1 MKHIPLLP
9 LLLLLCCLG
18 MFEGCHPA
26 YSSPIRVFN
35 NTPPGRMKQQTIE
48 ITAAGLY
55 PPGGAFSFDYA
66 LLDYLE
72 LRLGGDY
79 LPYTMGTASLG
90 WHASFWPAVRQ
101 ESTVKF
107 LNEIQLGFGGGVGGE
122 CDQEVEY
129 CQQWPDKD
137 WQDRLLLGMWV
148 GAGVGL
154 GIDVSKRKGLVW
166 DLEIDIYLHWRFQYT
181 DAKYAPATLWHTYGP
196 GLAFRMQRF
205 VRVYFSWAFVNYD
218 NEIDSA
224 IYGGFEFG
232 LSFTF
237 DLFPKKAAPVETQ

>member
-1 MKHIPLLP
+1 ML
-9 LLLLLCCLG
+9 
-18 MFEGCHPA
+18 EGCHPA

-79 LPYTMGTASLG
+79 LPHTMGTASLG

-129 CQQWPDKD
+129 CQQWPEKD

-148 GAGVGL
+148 GAGLGL

-218 NEIDSA
+218 NEA
-224 IYGGFEFG
+224 QTAMYGGFEFG

-237 DLFPKKAAPVETQ
+237 DLFPQKTDSIVQER